1 MSAFGRLKQR
11 VLAVIG
17 KGHHLGNDSVPE
29 NVLIVSRVSQKS
41 VQCVSDHRTTD
52 KRSEYIWSSSLVV
65 TQKCPDT
72 RSSCLYGQFYLNKT
86 VSLAGEILRTYMKA
100 KEKSSNHFFNIKA
113 NLKTQELASDMM
125 NNFSGTGSSKDG
137 DADNAKRR
145 RECHRGD
152 ILQAPH
158 DHHAHRL

>member
-41 VQCVSDHRTTD
+41 VKCVSDIRTTD

-86 VSLAGEILRTYMKA
+86 VSLAGEIPRK
-100 KEKSSNHFFNIKA
+100 
-113 NLKTQELASDMM
+113 
-125 NNFSGTGSSKDG
+125 
-137 DADNAKRR
+137 
-145 RECHRGD
+145 
-152 ILQAPH
+152 
-158 DHHAHRL
+158 